1 MEVNIMKKTYIPPKC
16 IVVTIDSDAMLINE
30 SISIDPSATPVYGV
44 SGDAKGSFFDDW
56 DW

>member
-1 MEVNIMKKTYIPPKC
+1 MKKTYIPPKC

-30 SISIDPSATPVYGV
+30 SISIDPSATPVDDV